1 MVSLQKWDLPALSVS
16 GLKYLPL
23 RIKNLASR
31 TIFAQSYASIHKKVT
46 ISSKT
51 SRRIGKLRPAFMTL
65 VQEISYLIRKEVLLE
80 WRQRY
85 ALNGMLLYIVS
96 TVLICYLSFSSRNE
110 AINPPTWNALFW
122 IILLFTSVNAVAKSF
137 MQERAGRLLY
147 YYTLASPQAIIL
159 SKIVYNA
166 LLMGFIALIGYFVY
180 AVVMGNPVGDKLLF
194 VFTILMGSVGFASTL
209 TMVSGIASK
218 AGNNSVLMAILSF
231 PVILPMLLML
241 IKISRNAM
249 DGLDRSVVMDE
260 FTTLLSLNAIVI
272 ALSYM
277 LFPYLWKS

>member
-1 MVSLQKWDLPALSVS
+1 
-16 GLKYLPL
+16 
-23 RIKNLASR
+23 
-31 TIFAQSYASIHKKVT
+31 
-46 ISSKT
+46 
-51 SRRIGKLRPAFMTL
+51 MTL

>member
-1 MVSLQKWDLPALSVS
+1 
-16 GLKYLPL
+16 
-23 RIKNLASR
+23 
-31 TIFAQSYASIHKKVT
+31 
-46 ISSKT
+46 
-51 SRRIGKLRPAFMTL
+51 MTL
-65 VQEISYLIRKEVLLE
+65 IQEISYLIRKDILLE

-96 TVLICYLSFSSRNE
+96 TVVICYLSFSSRNE
-110 AINPPTWNALFW
+110 AISPPTWNALFW

-166 LLMGFIALIGYFVY
+166 LLMSFIALVGYFFY
-180 AVVMGNPVGDKLLF
+180 AMVMGNPVEDKLLF
-194 VFTILMGSVGFASTL
+194 ILTLLLGSFGFASTL
-209 TMVSGIASK
+209 TMVAGIAAK

-241 IKISRNAM
+241 IKVSRNAM

-260 FTTLLSLNAIVI
+260 FTTLLALNAIVV

>member
-1 MVSLQKWDLPALSVS
+1 MIVI
-16 GLKYLPL
+16 
-23 RIKNLASR
+23 R
-31 TIFAQSYASIHKKVT
+31 
-46 ISSKT
+46 
-51 SRRIGKLRPAFMTL
+51 
-65 VQEISYLIRKEVLLE
+65 EIAYLIRKEVLLE
-80 WRQRY
+80 WRQKY

-110 AINPPTWNALFW
+110 GISPPTWNALFW
-122 IILLFTSVNAVAKSF
+122 IILLFTAVSAVAKSF

-159 SKIVYNA
+159 SKIIYNT
-166 LLMGFIALIGYFVY
+166 LLMSLIALIGYFVY
-180 AVVMGNPVGDKLLF
+180 AMMLGNPVDDKPLF
-194 VFTILMGSVGFASTL
+194 IFTILLGSFGFASTL

-231 PVILPMLLML
+231 PIILPMLLML
-241 IKISRNAM
+241 IKVSRNAM
-249 DGLDRSVVMDE
+249 DGLDRSVIMDE
-260 FTTLLSLNAIVI
+260 LNTLLALNAIVV